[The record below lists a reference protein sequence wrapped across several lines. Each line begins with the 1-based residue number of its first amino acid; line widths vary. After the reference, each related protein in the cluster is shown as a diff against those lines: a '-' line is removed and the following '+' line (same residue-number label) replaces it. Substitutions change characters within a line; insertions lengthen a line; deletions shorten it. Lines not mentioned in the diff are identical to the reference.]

1 MDDGIKALFAQRA
14 TEAGGRLTVKSALN
28 PALWLCA
35 IVSVP
40 AAAISAWLA
49 NPPWWMLVLVVG
61 SVAVAMFGY
70 LFLLCVDR
78 DKLQSEDFQ
87 IRKRTLELI
96 EQKGMDGPV
105 SVATLEVVSP
115 LVILAEPVRESGT

>member
-1 MDDGIKALFAQRA
+1 MKEDIKALFAQRA

-28 PALWLCA
+28 PVLWLCA

-40 AAAISAWLA
+40 AVVIASWLS
-49 NPPWWMLVLVVG
+49 NPPWWLLILVLGPVT
-61 SVAVAMFGY
+61 VAMFGY

-96 EQKGMDGPV
+96 EQKGMDGPIT
-105 SVATLEVVSP
+105 ATALEMVSP
-115 LVILAEPVRESGT
+115 PLVLTGSERERDV